1 MVSGC
6 RLVQLGLE
14 CWASCEQAVHLKQVD
29 VAAAEEVVVVEV
41 FVVAVCLSWA
51 DSLAMVEDD
60 RLAAREDLWM
70 RVVDD
75 GLLVVDL
82 RLLQTFWVSS
92 WVCQRLAHR
101 RAQQNRGSRPV
112 LNWSAEVALACSS
125 GDLEIPEVADEVRH
139 EEMLWLAFLLD
150 VLAE

>member
-14 CWASCEQAVHLKQVD
+14 CWASCEQAVHLEQVD

-92 WVCQRLAHR
+92 WVCRRLAHP
-101 RAQQNRGSRPV
+101 RAQRTRDSHPE
-112 LNWSAEVALACSS
+112 LSWSVEVALACSS
-125 GDLEIPEVADEVRH
+125 ANSESPEVTGEVRH
-139 EEMLWLAFLLD
+139 EEML
-150 VLAE
+150 